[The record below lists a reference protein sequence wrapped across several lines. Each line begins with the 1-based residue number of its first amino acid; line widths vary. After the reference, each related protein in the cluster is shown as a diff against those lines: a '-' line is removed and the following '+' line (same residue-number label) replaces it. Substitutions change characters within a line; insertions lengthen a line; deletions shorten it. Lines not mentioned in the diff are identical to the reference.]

1 MKIVI
6 SIILSV
12 VIWNCGAAQN
22 KARGRDSVF
31 LTQNDIKI
39 LLNSRNITYHRLEGS
54 PVSDSSK
61 KEGATYIMNYLSA
74 SKEKINK
81 EKYYKLLSVLLNFKN
96 LQPEANR
103 CTILSAYC
111 LQIKYK
117 KQEVLL
123 FFSKPGM
130 CGNTVE
136 VIKVTG
142 AGKNQFVQNYK
153 AENFKLLD

>member
-1 MKIVI
+1 MKLIA
-6 SIILSV
+6 SIILFA
-12 VIWNCGAAQN
+12 VIWNCGGAQN
-22 KARGRDSVF
+22 KTPMRDSVF

-39 LLNSRNITYHRLEGS
+39 LLNSRNITYHHLDGS

-61 KEGATYIMNYLSA
+61 QAGATYIMNYLSA
-74 SKEKINK
+74 SKEKIAK
-81 EKYYKLLSVLLNFKN
+81 EKYYKLISVLLNCNN

-103 CTILSAYC
+103 CTILSSYC

-117 KQEVLL
+117 KEELLL
-123 FFSKPGM
+123 FFSKPGV

-153 AENFKLLD
+153 AENLKVLD